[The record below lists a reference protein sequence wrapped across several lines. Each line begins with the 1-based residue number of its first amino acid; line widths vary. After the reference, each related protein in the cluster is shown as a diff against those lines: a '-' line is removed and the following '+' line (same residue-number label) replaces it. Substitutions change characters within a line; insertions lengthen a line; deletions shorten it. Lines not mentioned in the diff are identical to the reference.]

1 MTSLSSLETRL
12 RAEVL
17 LLLSRQWPSWKMQKP
32 RLIEQRDCHRQA
44 GNLNQNADPLNM
56 DFLPEFAL
64 AEFFAYSPQGYRTP
78 KLRFSDYETR
88 SVDCVREIL
97 GKLLSTDQF
106 PATRCESVR
115 TLGRC
120 ISHA

>member
-1 MTSLSSLETRL
+1 MTSLSNLETRL
-12 RAEVL
+12 RAQVL
-17 LLLSRQWPSWKMQKP
+17 LPLTCQWQSWKTQEAW
-32 RLIEQRDCHRQA
+32 LIEQRDFHRQT

-56 DFLPEFAL
+56 DFLPEFAV
-64 AEFFAYSPQGYRTP
+64 AEFFAYSPQGYHTP

-88 SVDCVREIL
+88 SVDRVREIL
-97 GKLLSTDQF
+97 GKLFSTDQF
-106 PATRCESVR
+106 PATRCESVC